1 MIKRAHY
8 EQSFLFGEVHG
19 AGLKEKS
26 VKKKK
31 RLILTRRTELWV
43 WGAANRTSLVNLS
56 FRAPHPQGS
65 MQPATINF
73 FVFSYFF
80 LTCTTGFAEKEGM
93 LVIYELQRTYRTN
106 SVQEWKIPQFREY
119 ISVPWLSKLSPNSF
133 LKWRIPCLF
142 SSLKDQEKPLTTL
155 ELACKIASLVS

>member
-19 AGLKEKS
+19 AGLKKKS
-26 VKKKK
+26 VKKKQ
-31 RLILTRRTELWV
+31 IDT
-43 WGAANRTSLVNLS
+43 N
-56 FRAPHPQGS
+56 APHRTLS
-65 MQPATINF
+65 VRCSQPNLASKPFFSCTSPSGFHAARYHNF
-73 FVFSYFF
+73 FCFFIFFS
-80 LTCTTGFAEKEGM
+80 TCTTGFAEKEGM

-119 ISVPWLSKLSPNSF
+119 VSVPWLSKLNPNSL

-142 SSLKDQEKPLTTL
+142 TSLKDQEKPLTTL
-155 ELACKIASLVS
+155 KLMKG

>member
-26 VKKKK
+26 VKKKN

-43 WGAANRTSLVNLS
+43 WGVANRTSLVNLS
-56 FRAPHPQGS
+56 FHAPHPQGS
-65 MQPATINF
+65 KQPATIIF
-73 FVFSYFF
+73 FCFFIFF
-80 LTCTTGFAEKEGM
+80 LTCTTGFAEKEGI

-106 SVQEWKIPQFREY
+106 SAHEWKIPQVREY
-119 ISVPWLSKLSPNSF
+119 VSVPWLSKLNPNSL

-142 SSLKDQEKPLTTL
+142 TSLKDQEKPLTTL
-155 ELACKIASLVS
+155 KLIKG

>member
-19 AGLKEKS
+19 AGLK
-26 VKKKK
+26 KKNQWKK
-31 RLILTRRTELWV
+31 NRLILPRRTELWV

-65 MQPATINF
+65 MQPATIIF
-73 FVFSYFF
+73 FD
-80 LTCTTGFAEKEGM
+80 LHDGIRWKEGI

-119 ISVPWLSKLSPNSF
+119 VSVPWLSKLNPNSL
-133 LKWRIPCLF
+133 LKWRIPYLF
-142 SSLKDQEKPLTTL
+142 TSLEDQEKPLTTL
-155 ELACKIASLVS
+155 KLACKIASLVS